1 MDAIVPFEILFQ
13 TTDKTHARFA
23 TMLRVAARQYPQK
36 AGATEA
42 QVFGYCV
49 CPKVDL
55 LRRFDAYRYAEKTM
69 HKMSFT
75 MILWTLIFLGTFAT
89 ADATT
94 DEVYKIG
101 ISVWTGYPTSVK
113 GFKESLAAGGLV
125 EGKNV
130 EYLYGKSDIDQ
141 EKQRRIAT
149 WFKEEHVDLVYS
161 LTTPGTA
168 IVKEVLPSDTPIV
181 FSIVT
186 YPADAGLIESF
197 EYSGNNLVGTSNY
210 VPLFTYVKLLQTMLP
225 TAKSVAIFHRK
236 GEPNSKIQA
245 ANVIRLL
252 KKAGI
257 RPIDLEPTSVDEM
270 RQMALEVSGEADVF
284 MTTTDTLC
292 QGGGERALVEIS
304 RAKKIPILSS
314 NKIGVEEGSTFGPV
328 ADFYTLGKM
337 AGEMAV
343 KILRDGISPARLQS
357 KIMEPPL
364 TLVNRDG
371 IKRLGLTVPE
381 HKLANLRYTEPKP
394 E

>member
-1 MDAIVPFEILFQ
+1 MHV
-13 TTDKTHARFA
+13 FA

-55 LRRFDAYRYAEKTM
+55 LRRFDAYRYAENTM

-113 GFKESLAAGGLV
+113 GFKESLVAGGLV

-141 EKQRRIAT
+141 EKQRRIAQE
-149 WFKEEHVDLVYS
+149 FKEEQVDLVYS

-168 IVKEVLPSDTPIV
+168 IVKEILPSDTPIV

-257 RPIDLEPTSVDEM
+257 RPIDLEPTSVDER
-270 RQMALEVSGEADVF
+270 RQMALEVRGEADVC
-284 MTTTDTLC
+284 MTTTATLC
-292 QGGGERALVEIS
+292 QGGGER
-304 RAKKIPILSS
+304 RAPWY
-314 NKIGVEEGSTFGPV
+314 G
-328 ADFYTLGKM
+328 
-337 AGEMAV
+337 
-343 KILRDGISPARLQS
+343 ARL
-357 KIMEPPL
+357 
-364 TLVNRDG
+364 G
-371 IKRLGLTVPE
+371 
-381 HKLANLRYTEPKP
+381 
-394 E
+394 